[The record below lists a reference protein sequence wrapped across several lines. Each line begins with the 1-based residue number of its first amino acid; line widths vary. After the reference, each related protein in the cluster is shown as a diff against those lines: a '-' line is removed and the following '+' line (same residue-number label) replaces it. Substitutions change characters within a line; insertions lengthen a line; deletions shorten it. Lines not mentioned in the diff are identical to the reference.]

1 MPTARQLHVSGAELS
16 CESTID
22 PPLGTGIMRGSN
34 DMALLR
40 YVICDEVRPLW
51 ESRNRAASVAV
62 SSDQAV
68 SRTRQASA

>member
-1 MPTARQLHVSGAELS
+1 VF
-16 CESTID
+16 
-22 PPLGTGIMRGSN
+22 
-34 DMALLR
+34 
-40 YVICDEVRPLW
+40 CDEVRPLW